1 MSIRKAMKNN
11 VVLIGMP
18 GCGKSSVGRA
28 LAAMLGAAF
37 RDTDELVTELAGCSI
52 PDIFADRG
60 EAAFREL
67 EHEALLQLL
76 SGGGLVIATGG
87 GIVKRED
94 NRALLRERAR
104 VIWLRRELDRLPRE
118 GRPLSLNADLYAMYR
133 ERAPLYAQCADIIA
147 DNTGTI
153 EEAAEECR
161 RQL

>member
-1 MSIRKAMKNN
+1 MSTRKAMKNN

-28 LAAMLGAAF
+28 LAAMLGAEF
-37 RDTDELVTELAGCSI
+37 RDTDALVTELAGCSI
-52 PDIFADRG
+52 PDIFEDRS

-67 EHEALLQLL
+67 EHLALARLL
-76 SGGGLVIATGG
+76 SEDGLVIATGG

-94 NRALLRERAR
+94 NRILLKEKAR

-118 GRPLSLNADLYAMYR
+118 GRPLSQNADLHEMYR
-133 ERAPLYAQCADIIA
+133 ARAPLYAQCADIIA